1 MTKYLEYLGLGM
13 SGLVVASVGYF
24 AWRIYDPEAR
34 ACGNQMLGTY
44 PSPGG
49 SKKAV
54 LFGRDCGATTAF
66 FVEASIMAPAEASI
80 MAPAEELQDTDK
92 GNIFA
97 ADSDHGAAAQYNPI
111 GGPAV
116 GRPSVRTTAPSMG

>member
-1 MTKYLEYLGLGM
+1 MPKYLEYLGWGM

-66 FVEASIMAPAEASI
+66 FVEASIMAPAE
-80 MAPAEELQDTDK
+80 ELQDTDK

-97 ADSDHGAAAQYNPI
+97 ADSDHGAAAQYNHI
-111 GGPAV
+111 GGAAD
-116 GRPSVRTTAPSMG
+116 VRAPLRDTYRVPGLPC

>member
-54 LFGRDCGATTAF
+54 LFGRYCGATTAF
-66 FVEASIMAPAEASI
+66 FVEASI